1 MCGLQCDSLGRVF
14 VLRYFGVLL
23 AHQSPA
29 ADDFVLQAAGDASV
43 LQRAVAVVVLDDEPV
58 VQDAVAAELAP
69 QNAVGVLAVLV
80 VPAVDVVLVDAV
92 VFAVLVVDAVV
103 LAVPVVQN
111 AAAVPDVVQ
120 NVAAELGAPALGDHG
135 P

>member
-92 VFAVLVVDAVV
+92 VLAVLVVDA
-103 LAVPVVQN
+103 VVQN